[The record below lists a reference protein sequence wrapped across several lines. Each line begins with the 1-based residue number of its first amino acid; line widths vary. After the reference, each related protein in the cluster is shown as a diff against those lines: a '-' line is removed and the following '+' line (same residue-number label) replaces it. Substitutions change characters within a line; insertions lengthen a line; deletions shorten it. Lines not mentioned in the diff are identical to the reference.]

1 MRELYRGAVAGVS
14 NSVLVRRGVVC
25 EAASARRVGG
35 NERARQRGRSLA
47 RAHRCRRKSHRR
59 SEKST
64 VWCFTQTEQPPTHW
78 TSVSL
83 ATFSTSTEDPVASLS
98 LLCILLRI
106 QERERPAPGGR
117 TPSVSDF
124 RPIRNCRF
132 CLGSAHKVKSQPASP
147 DHPEHSCLSRGHCS
161 HIPARYQS
169 ALHRWRASPASLAAG
184 AHHRWL
190 PSSNVEAVACR
201 PAEAGLAIS
210 LDGSARLEPQ
220 QQAAGQRERIA
231 CGLC

>member
-1 MRELYRGAVAGVS
+1 MGFWHRWRAAAAASAQAVGGAQRARRSRAVEDDQARRTARKSRLYRGAVAGVS

-83 ATFSTSTEDPVASLS
+83 ATFSTSTEDSVASLS

-132 CLGSAHKVKSQPASP
+132 FLGSAHKVFSTGRNRV
-147 DHPEHSCLSRGHCS
+147 L
-161 HIPARYQS
+161 
-169 ALHRWRASPASLAAG
+169 
-184 AHHRWL
+184 
-190 PSSNVEAVACR
+190 
-201 PAEAGLAIS
+201 
-210 LDGSARLEPQ
+210 
-220 QQAAGQRERIA
+220 
-231 CGLC
+231 